1 LHKEIKDFSLVILY
15 VADTLSATYLQQVSA
30 TFQLPI
36 Y

>member
-1 LHKEIKDFSLVILY
+1 LHKEIKDFSLVILC

-30 TFQLPI
+30 TLQLPI